1 MNTCEYSC
9 PCFHNILYSN
19 TTCVKNLRTGTCTL
33 ISEDPYADSHRQA
46 HKPQRKYCPAWI
58 FEVTHTPGLWQHITR
73 PIYFSLVLYD
83 FGVKYVE
90 KADAAILSLH
100 LKITMESPN
109 NGQEVYIEKKT
120 KREILQR
127 TNKNICRKIHARIHQ
142 KTITKIPR

>member
-1 MNTCEYSC
+1 MYVEIRSSIYRNPQAVTLANKGPKE
-9 PCFHNILYSN
+9 
-19 TTCVKNLRTGTCTL
+19 NLSPHGYL
-33 ISEDPYADSHRQA
+33 
-46 HKPQRKYCPAWI
+46 
-58 FEVTHTPGLWQHITR
+58 EVTHTPGLWQHITR
-73 PIYFSLVLYD
+73 QIYFSLVLYD

-109 NGQEVYIEKKT
+109 NGQEVYNEKKT